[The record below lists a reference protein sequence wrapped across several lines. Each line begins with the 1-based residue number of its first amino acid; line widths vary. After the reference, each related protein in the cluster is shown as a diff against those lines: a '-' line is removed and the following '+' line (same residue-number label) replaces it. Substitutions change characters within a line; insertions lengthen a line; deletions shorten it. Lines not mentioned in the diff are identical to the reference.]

1 MTFLEL
7 VLFFSLTFL
16 GISMI
21 LSLIRLV
28 IGPTFPDR
36 IVALEMITFLIL
48 GIVACF
54 SIYTGETSYLDIAII
69 ISLIS
74 FLTTIAFAYYIE
86 KRVQR

>member
-7 VLFFSLTFL
+7 VLLFSLTLL

-21 LSLIRLV
+21 LSLIRLI

-54 SIYTGETSYLDIAII
+54 SVYTGETSYLDIAII